1 MFNKNLPQENRE
13 DMLSNF
19 IDTLNDERKPRY
31 EEIYETQDD
40 ELIEM
45 LQTVCAVKRLREDEE
60 FKLLDIEDIKK
71 REMKNMKRHNSFLK
85 KMVATAAMAVI
96 LIGGGFVYE
105 NTSNTKNAKNIA
117 YAMIQKYDNIH
128 SFKGV
133 LEEKIIDKNSVSSQK
148 IDIQYIEPNKFYA
161 VHHLEDGNTISKL
174 YNGGDTLYEYDRNN
188 KLTMTS
194 INESSLQF
202 QLATYRADRKVKE
215 KIEQLKNAKL
225 IGEEM
230 LAGRQT
236 EVYELSYK
244 ENGNLIHKVW
254 IDKEVGIA
262 LKEYF
267 EDQNGLKIT
276 SEFIEFKSNVDI
288 ELPNITKDDE
298 NNAVDERLTEDQK
311 AREEKLENIKSSF
324 KEGQKTEVEF
334 VGLADSNSGEF
345 KIGEEFLVFG
355 ITESLKEKFDT
366 MDSGTKLNVT
376 IGFEGWTTNPIIKE
390 IN

>member
-1 MFNKNLPQENRE
+1 MFNKSLPQEDRE
-13 DMLSNF
+13 NMLSNF
-19 IDTLNDERKPRY
+19 IDILNDERKPEY
-31 EEIYETQDD
+31 ETMYQTQDD

-60 FKLLDIEDIKK
+60 LALLDIEDIK
-71 REMKNMKRHNSFLK
+71 RTEMKNVKRRNSFLRK
-85 KMVATAAMAVI
+85 ILATAAMAVI
-96 LIGGGFVYE
+96 LIGGGFLYQNV
-105 NTSNTKNAKNIA
+105 SNAKSAKNIA
-117 YAMIQKYDNIH
+117 YAMIQKYDDIH

-148 IDIQYIEPNKFYA
+148 IDIQYVEPNKFYA
-161 VHHLEDGNTISKL
+161 LHHLEDGKTISKL
-174 YNGGDTLYEYDRNN
+174 YNGGDTLYEYDRND

-215 KIEQLKNAKL
+215 KMEQLKNAKL

-230 LAGRQT
+230 LAGRET
-236 EVYELSYK
+236 EVYKLIYK
-244 ENGNLIHKVW
+244 ENENWVHKVW
-254 IDKEVGIA
+254 IDKGAGIA

-276 SEFIEFKSNVDI
+276 SEFIEFKSNVDVKF
-288 ELPNITKDDE
+288 PTITKDDE
-298 NNAVDERLTEDQK
+298 NNAIDERLTYEQK
-311 AREEKLENIKSSF
+311 AREEQLEDIKSSF
-324 KEGQKTEVEF
+324 KEGQKAKVEF

-355 ITESLKEKFDT
+355 ITESLKEKFGT
-366 MDSGTKLNVT
+366 MDCGTKLNVI

-390 IN
+390 VN